1 MKPEQ
6 AEDAIGEIRDI
17 FEPMIEAGAFVGHQ
31 DVADEIANLLGTA
44 GRLVEDKALPEASA
58 VWLIAEALL
67 NDRVRSKSWW
77 WRIWHLHALPLFLY
91 HIACI
96 VGVILLWK
104 PLSSSN
110 LFLAPTSSFLL
121 GVLGSELRGIYWL
134 QVQVAKRIF
143 RPTNVLAHI
152 ASPFIGALLALIAYL
167 LTKLGVFALLAAEKA
182 APQTQEDLVPLT
194 VAFLSGFK
202 WEWVLKKLEQLFT
215 GGGSPGK

>member
-6 AEDAIGEIRDI
+6 AEDAIREIRDI
-17 FEPMIEAGAFVGHQ
+17 FEPMIEAGAFVGYQ
-31 DVADEIANLLGTA
+31 DVADEIAILLGTA
-44 GRLVEDKALPEASA
+44 GRLVEDKALPEATA

-67 NDRVRSKSWW
+67 NDRVRRKSWR
-77 WRIWHLHALPLFLY
+77 WRVWHLHALPLFLY

-110 LFLAPTSSFLL
+110 LFLVPISSFLL

-134 QVQVAKRIF
+134 QVQVSKRIF
-143 RPTNVLAHI
+143 RPTSVLAHI

-202 WEWVLKKLEQLFT
+202 WEWVLMKLQQLFT